1 MNTPQKK
8 GTKAEQAL
16 PNTPQKKEKEVDVT
30 FVKNASEKPR
40 IDIRNLPYS
49 KDKDDTIYLIRTSLP
64 HGKQGVKQS
73 APPKKNVEDL
83 DELLIRTA
91 PILRRLRN
99 YSTRCSNNKLSD
111 TELETLNGLL
121 IKAFA
126 PSEASVG
133 LQTDTGLEL
142 ESVETFENLSE
153 SLFSSTFESMMK
165 ICADVTITFGIAL
178 GFFLFNNKI
187 QEGNEEFFDDFY
199 AENNLPPMLFDK
211 KNVLIHV
218 YFTELLLQGC
228 NPLRLILSVDEL
240 ITLVEKSRHEII
252 ASAKVMMR
260 QLKKEAKE
268 EDEQ

>member
-1 MNTPQKK
+1 MKTP
-8 GTKAEQAL
+8 
-16 PNTPQKKEKEVDVT
+16 PKKEADNRDLQNTQTKTENEIDVT
-30 FVKNASEKPR
+30 LLKNAGQKQR
-40 IDIRNLPYS
+40 TDIRNLPYS
-49 KDKDDTIYLIRTSLP
+49 KDKDDTIYLFRTSLP

-73 APPKKNVEDL
+73 APPKKNVEDY
-83 DELLIRTA
+83 DELLNRTA

-99 YSTRCSNNKLSD
+99 YSTRYSNNKLST
-111 TELETLNGLL
+111 TEMETLNGLL
-121 IKAFA
+121 IKVFA
-126 PSEASVG
+126 PSAASVG
-133 LQTDTGLEL
+133 LHTDTGLEL

-153 SLFSSTFESMMK
+153 SSFSSTFESMKK
-165 ICADVTITFGIAL
+165 IWADVTITLGMAL
-178 GFFLFNNKI
+178 GFFLFHNKI

-228 NPLRLILSVDEL
+228 NPLQLILSVDEL

-260 QLKKEAKE
+260 QLEKEAKE
-268 EDEQ
+268 AEES